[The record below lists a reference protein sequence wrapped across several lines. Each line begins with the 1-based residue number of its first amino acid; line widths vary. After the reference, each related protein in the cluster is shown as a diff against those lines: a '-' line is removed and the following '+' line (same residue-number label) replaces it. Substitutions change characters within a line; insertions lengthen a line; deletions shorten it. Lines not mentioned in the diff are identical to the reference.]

1 MRDLLAIIG
10 VFVVGCG
17 LWSATERVGW
27 VVVWGG
33 LVILA
38 IAIGWARGYTNDTRK
53 IGRSGRGG

>member
-10 VFVVGCG
+10 VLVVGG
-17 LWSATERVGW
+17 GIYSATGRVGW
-27 VVVWGG
+27 VVAWAG

-53 IGRSGRGG
+53 TGRSGRGK